1 MTFQFSS
8 QPANATADATNNSTL
23 ADVVGSKTDAAVT
36 AVGTTKSIEA
46 YVKGLVTMGTVQ
58 TADATNNA
66 FAGDVV
72 GNKTDATIQV
82 VGTTKSLAAYLK
94 GAINALA
101 GAGGVAAYPA
111 SAAPANAV
119 SLAAVL
125 RELFDQSEKT
135 ISTSVAQVLTL
146 GTNTAFT
153 VAGGGIEILNLGAQC
168 VTANGAGQAT
178 TLQWAFDGTN
188 GSATTITGASGTL
201 ASLVAGDLVF
211 ADLTL
216 LTTTPILMSTT
227 VSASL
232 GPTVTQRLVYTNGP
246 GILTMVVGTASSTGT
261 WNQFLR
267 YRPLNRGVTVTAA
280 F

>member
-1 MTFQFSS
+1 MDLRSSS
-8 QPANATADATNNSTL
+8 QAVATA
-23 ADVVGSKTDAAVT
+23 ADS
-36 AVGTTKSIEA
+36 
-46 YVKGLVTMGTVQ
+46 
-58 TADATNNA
+58 TNNA
-66 FAGDVV
+66 TIADAV
-72 GNKTDATIQV
+72 GNKSDATIQAIS
-82 VGTTKSLAAYLK
+82 TTKSLMAYMK
-94 GAINALA
+94 GAINALVA
-101 GAGGVAAYPA
+101 SGGVAAFPS

-119 SLAAVL
+119 SIAAAI
-125 RELFDQSEKT
+125 REIYDQSEKV
-135 ISTSVAQVLTL
+135 ISTITAQVLTL

-168 VTANGAGQAT
+168 VTPNGAGQAT

-201 ASLVAGDLVF
+201 ASLAAGDLVF

-216 LTTTPILMSTT
+216 LTTTPIIMSTGI
-227 VSASL
+227 SASL

-246 GILTMVVGTASSTGT
+246 GILTMVVGTATSTGT
-261 WNQFLR
+261 WNQFMR